1 MSSLSDKEPSAKKY
15 ISSMQEGDSVAV
27 QNAISENLVNVDFKG
42 ISYWHTRKD
51 DILKQMHYVLSQ
63 FLFRLLF

>member
-42 ISYWHTRKD
+42 ISY
-51 DILKQMHYVLSQ
+51 
-63 FLFRLLF
+63 